1 MTENI
6 KDEMP
11 YGPDLPPMFWAAAGA
26 CALPILIGLIGFS
39 FSLELSRGRWHPI
52 GSLLTGLPI
61 WLCFIFGTPL
71 VAWLSCRDLVFK
83 SYDQDPGL
91 FKVSEVWNSALKYS
105 FYVHSL
111 GFLSYAI
118 LLSQTAG
125 GAWASLL
132 AYSLIMG
139 GLLNAV
145 LFVVVTLPLSLL
157 CTAIFARLYPAP
169 APVET
174 ELTEGT

>member
-6 KDEMP
+6 NDEMP

-26 CALPILIGLIGFS
+26 CALPMVIGLIGLYFCLGVWKS
-39 FSLELSRGRWHPI
+39 ELNV
-52 GSLLTGLPI
+52 LTSIFLGLPV
-61 WLCFIFGTPL
+61 WLCFTFGTPL

-91 FKVSEVWNSALKYS
+91 FKVPEVWNSALKYS
-105 FYVHSL
+105 FYVHTL

-125 GAWASLL
+125 GAWAGLL
-132 AYSLIMG
+132 AYSLIGG
-139 GLLNAV
+139 GLLNAG

-157 CTAIFARLYPAP
+157 CAAIFARLYPAP
-169 APVET
+169 APVGT
-174 ELTEGT
+174 EVPEGT